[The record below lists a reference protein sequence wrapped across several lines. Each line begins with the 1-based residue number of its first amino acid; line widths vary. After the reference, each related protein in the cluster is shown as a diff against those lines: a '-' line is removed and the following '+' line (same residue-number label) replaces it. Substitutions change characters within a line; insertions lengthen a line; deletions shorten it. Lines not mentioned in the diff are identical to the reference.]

1 MVKLPALV
9 AGGLAA
15 AASLALAQPI
25 AALAQDITVIAE
37 KAAFPEGPAFIGG
50 KLHYVEYGAHKVQ
63 VWDGGATATLWESE
77 GCGPSAVTTLGS
89 DLVVTCYD
97 NGTIARI
104 SKTGE
109 PIAVYDTSADG
120 DLLVGP
126 NDFAADG
133 KGGVYFTTSGPWESG
148 PIVGNIFHLGEDGAM
163 RKVADDLHYANGI
176 ALSPDGTRLYVNE
189 SEAARVI
196 SFARAED
203 GALSDRRLFVRI
215 GEADATAGPG
225 AYPDGLKFG
234 PDGNL
239 YIALYSQGRIVV
251 VSAQGA
257 FVKAIEVPSAAAPNL
272 AFAPDGKELFV
283 MAVDD
288 TANAPYWG
296 KVYRMGVEQ

>member
-9 AGGLAA
+9 AGGLA

-239 YIALYSQGRIVV
+239 YIGLYSQGRIVV
-251 VSAQGA
+251 VSAQGT

-272 AFAPDGKELFV
+272 AFSPDGKELFV